1 VPDFD
6 GDPDHAPIWA
16 GKCVDVVNDIKPAA
30 TICMTS
36 SPRYCSG
43 ALSRHL
49 SPDSAHKKDL
59 QMQVFLEAAEGI
71 RTLDLLHGK
80 QNVPCRFR
88 TNIPANGRFLGTG
101 CPGTFPGVHREFTG
115 VWVVNG

>member
-1 VPDFD
+1 MHGRF
-6 GDPDHAPIWA
+6 AA
-16 GKCVDVVNDIKPAA
+16 GPVWVRRDANAQADC
-30 TICMTS
+30 
-36 SPRYCSG
+36 
-43 ALSRHL
+43 
-49 SPDSAHKKDL
+49 AHEKDL
-59 QMQVFLEAAEGI
+59 QMQAFAEAAEGI